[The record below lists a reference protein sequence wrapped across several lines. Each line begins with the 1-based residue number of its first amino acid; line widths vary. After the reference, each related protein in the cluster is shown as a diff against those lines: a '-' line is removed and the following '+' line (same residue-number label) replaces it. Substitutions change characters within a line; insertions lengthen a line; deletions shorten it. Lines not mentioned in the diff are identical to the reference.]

1 MGQTCAKNRDTTAN
15 GNVSTQ
21 QNDGHGSG
29 SPYDEFR
36 FLALGDSYTIGHGL
50 SSAKERWPM
59 QLEQKLLQAY
69 GITARTTIIAR
80 TSWTTGDLLQ
90 AMEQKRS
97 LLEVQTPYSLIA
109 VQIGIN
115 NQYQGQSLVQYEKEL
130 DKLLSI
136 ALSLVADRDA
146 RRVFVLS
153 LPDYGHTPFGQASQ
167 ETISKEID
175 QFNAACERV
184 ARERSIQFFDI
195 TPISR
200 ICNNPNSNNLRT
212 KRKNKP
218 EEALVLA
225 DGLHPTGEQY
235 SYWVEEFY
243 QKLQPKL
250 VLSDVP

>member
-1 MGQTCAKNRDTTAN
+1 
-15 GNVSTQ
+15 
-21 QNDGHGSG
+21 
-29 SPYDEFR
+29 
-36 FLALGDSYTIGHGL
+36 
-50 SSAKERWPM
+50 
-59 QLEQKLLQAY
+59 
-69 GITARTTIIAR
+69 
-80 TSWTTGDLLQ
+80 
-90 AMEQKRS
+90 
-97 LLEVQTPYSLIA
+97 LI
-109 VQIGIN
+109 
-115 NQYQGQSLVQYEKEL
+115 QYENEL
-130 DKLLSI
+130 DQLLSI

-200 ICNNPNSNNLRT
+200 ICNNPNSIILRT
-212 KRKNKP
+212 KKKNRP

-235 SYWVEEFY
+235 SNWVEEFY
-243 QKLQPKL
+243 QNFNPSLFYPMYRERPPSSKKREALGT
-250 VLSDVP
+250 

>member
-1 MGQTCAKNRDTTAN
+1 MGQTCAKNSDTTASDTVATPQN
-15 GNVSTQ
+15 G
-21 QNDGHGSG
+21 GHGCG

-50 SSAKERWPM
+50 SSAKERWPL
-59 QLEQKLLQAY
+59 QLEQKLMQAY
-69 GITARTTIIAR
+69 GITARTTIIAH
-80 TSWTTGDLLQ
+80 TGWTTGDLLH

-97 LLEVQTPYSLIA
+97 VLEVQTPYSLVA

-115 NQYQGQSLVQYEKEL
+115 NQYQGQSLIQYEKEL
-130 DKLLSI
+130 DELLSI
-136 ALSLVADRDA
+136 ALSVVADRDP
-146 RRVFVLS
+146 RRVFILS

-175 QFNAACERV
+175 EFNAVCERV

-200 ICNNPNSNNLRT
+200 VCNNPNMSNLRT
-212 KRKNKP
+212 KKKNKP
-218 EEALVLA
+218 DEALVLA

-235 SYWVEEFY
+235 SCWVEAFY